1 MAGFRT
7 TSTPDFTGKLD
18 QMIAAAQ
25 EAMEEAVTEAARFIE
40 EAIRTRGTPKSG
52 KQGRIETGLMYES
65 VDNEVEVNGALIK
78 GKLGWR
84 NFQLYF
90 QLQEEGFIHL
100 GGEQV
105 PGMMA
110 FEDAKPFV
118 RQEVVRRLAEKL
130 ERIF

>member
-7 TSTPDFTGKLD
+7 TQMPDFMGKFD
-18 QMIAAAQ
+18 QIITAA
-25 EAMEEAVTEAARFIE
+25 EDAMAEAVNEAARFIE

-65 VDNEVEVNGALIK
+65 VDNEIEVSGALVK

-90 QLQEEGFIHL
+90 ELQEGGFIHL
-100 GGEQV
+100 GGAQV

-118 RQEVVRRLAEKL
+118 RDEVVRRLAEKL